1 NNPVYRS
8 HSNCMEPEWI
18 RTGTFLLSHKD
29 SDDADTQQVV
39 VSSSAIVQSFCRT
52 DEKSLRVHHV
62 EIYGVVPAFM
72 E

>member
-1 NNPVYRS
+1 MLVFVRGIVRHYVAFTG
-8 HSNCMEPEWI
+8 SN
-18 RTGTFLLSHKD
+18 LLYQLEKSL
-29 SDDADTQQVV
+29 
-39 VSSSAIVQSFCRT
+39 QSFCRT

>member
-1 NNPVYRS
+1 
-8 HSNCMEPEWI
+8 MEPEWI

-39 VSSSAIVQSFCRT
+39 ISSSAIVQSFCRT